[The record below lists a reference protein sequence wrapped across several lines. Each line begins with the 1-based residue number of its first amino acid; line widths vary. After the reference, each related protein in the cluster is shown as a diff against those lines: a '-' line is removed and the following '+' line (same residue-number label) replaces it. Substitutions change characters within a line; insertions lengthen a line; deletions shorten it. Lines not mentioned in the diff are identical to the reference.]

1 MPQPTVDL
9 KIHLH
14 YNLLSDD
21 IICVFNGQVRSWPI
35 AVLAM
40 IPKVVGKS
48 KRLWSGVGSDVTFH
62 TDEIIYVD
70 DVVAKC
76 VVATRRE
83 SFRVYRLL

>member
-1 MPQPTVDL
+1 
-9 KIHLH
+9 
-14 YNLLSDD
+14 
-21 IICVFNGQVRSWPI
+21 
-35 AVLAM
+35 M

-83 SFRVYRLL
+83 SFRDDL